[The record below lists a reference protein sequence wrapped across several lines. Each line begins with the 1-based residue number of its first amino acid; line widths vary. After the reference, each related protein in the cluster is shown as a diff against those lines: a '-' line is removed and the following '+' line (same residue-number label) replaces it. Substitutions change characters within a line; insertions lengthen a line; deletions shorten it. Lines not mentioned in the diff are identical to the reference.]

1 MAVPRSNT
9 PRGYRLGPGSSPPQA
24 KRRDPAESEDV
35 ADPLLPRDVVDY
47 SLARRRNLS
56 AALLAATG
64 SSDALDP
71 HPDLLRAAKHHGQPT
86 EASCPWCRS
95 EALVLLRY
103 VYSDELGP
111 FSGRIKSTAELSE
124 MATDFGF
131 LDVYVVEVCPDCH
144 WNHLLRS
151 YTLGDGRP
159 RTPLRRPADLLD

>member
-1 MAVPRSNT
+1 MAVPRSTT
-9 PRGYRLGPGSSPPQA
+9 PRGYRLGPGTSPPQA
-24 KRRDPAESEDV
+24 KRRDPAESEAV
-35 ADPLLPRDVVDY
+35 EDPCDPRDRVDY
-47 SLARRRNLS
+47 ALARRRSLS

-71 HPDLLRAAKHHGQPT
+71 HPDLLRAATHHGQPT
-86 EASCPWCRS
+86 EARCPWCRS
-95 EALVLLRY
+95 EALVLLRF

-111 FSGRIKSTAELSE
+111 FSGRIKTVGELRD

-151 YTLGDGRP
+151 YTLGDGQP
-159 RTPLRRPADLLD
+159 RRPLRRPADLLD